1 MFYERMQAVAVRL
14 LEKYG
19 HALTRVRIT
28 SEDPVGG
35 KPWDAPVEVIDE
47 AVFNGF
53 ARGMDSQLVNGTSI
67 LSSDLLLICDYM
79 DDVDISDVI
88 RLPDGD
94 KQVQAR
100 LPIPASGDLT
110 IQKFILR

>member
-1 MFYERMQAVAVRL
+1 MFYERMQAVAIRL

-35 KPWDAPVEVIDE
+35 KPWDTPVEVIDE

-53 ARGMDSQLVNGTSI
+53 ARGMDAQLVNGTSI
-67 LSSDLLLICDYM
+67 LASDLLLICDHNAP
-79 DDVDISDVI
+79 VAIGDVI
-88 RLPDGD
+88 KLPLGD
-94 KQVQAR
+94 RQVEGV